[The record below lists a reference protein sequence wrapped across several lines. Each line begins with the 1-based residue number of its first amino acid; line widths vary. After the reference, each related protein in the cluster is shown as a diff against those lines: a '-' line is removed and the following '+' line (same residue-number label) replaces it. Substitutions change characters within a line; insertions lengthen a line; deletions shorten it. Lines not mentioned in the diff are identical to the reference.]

1 METIIHSDDIL
12 LLEYWEKALEKNC
25 TVIDDIEELFSF
37 ENSLLIVNYTALGNN
52 YESIVEKLQS
62 KNNLLLVLDR
72 TANIKKAKE
81 FLKLSVK
88 GYGNALM
95 KEHFIVSAV
104 DTIKEGMIWLYPAF
118 TTMLIQEISSTDK
131 SADVDWSSLTNREKG
146 VALLLKEGIIYK
158 DIGSKLNIKPRTV
171 KAHAKSIY
179 TKLGVKD
186 RLSLA
191 LLIK

>member
-1 METIIHSDDIL
+1 METVIHSDDIL
-12 LLEYWEKALEKNC
+12 LLEYWEKTLEKNC
-25 TVIDDIEELFSF
+25 TVVDDIDELFSF
-37 ENSLLIVNYTALGNN
+37 ENSLIVINYTALGNN
-52 YESIVEKLQS
+52 YKENIEKFQS
-62 KNNLLLVLDR
+62 KNNVLLVLDR

-95 KEHFIVSAV
+95 KEHFIISAI

-118 TTMLIQEISSTDK
+118 TTMLIEEISSTDK
-131 SADVDWSSLTNREKG
+131 SADIDWSSLTNREKG

-158 DIGSKLNIKPRTV
+158 DIGLKLNIKPRTV

>member
-1 METIIHSDDIL
+1 METVIHSDDIL
-12 LLEYWEKALEKNC
+12 LLEYWEKTLEKNC
-25 TVIDDIEELFSF
+25 TVVDDIDELFSF
-37 ENSLLIVNYTALGNN
+37 ENSLIVINYTALGNN
-52 YESIVEKLQS
+52 YKENIEKFHS
-62 KNNLLLVLDR
+62 KNNVLLVLDR

-95 KEHFIVSAV
+95 KEHFIISAI

-118 TTMLIQEISSTDK
+118 TTMLIEEISSTDK
-131 SADVDWSSLTNREKG
+131 SVNIDLSSLTNREKG

-158 DIGSKLNIKPRTV
+158 DIALKLNIKPRTV